1 MKPEARIELIG
12 ASPEQKALLAGRLS
26 SVSVEQ
32 VAHGCSKVDLV
43 LDNQSSDGVS
53 KVTSAFTDFATLDFG
68 RRFRVDIR
76 YLGGASWPTPPPGK
90 EVGHRLGRFAG
101 DTRWFPLI
109 LARITNMSFSFP
121 GSGAAKLTVQGED
134 LLSLFKVNPAEDKQ
148 WENEHEFDIVS
159 RLLRDIGSPMPMA
172 SDGPETTFGQTLRRA
187 RQQKSNTQLQFI
199 NRMAK
204 RLDYEVFV
212 AFQDYSSHEAGAG
225 PTESDVEFRFERCRS
240 LARSNEDLIDLVWG
254 RHVLSFSPS
263 FEFWKQYTGAVA
275 AGQDPRTRRHFDDA
289 VADVAVV
296 QKDLVGGESAGEFD
310 QDVQSAVAVR
320 LAFAERESTAAENTM
335 HVQATGLGKPRATR
349 KAEAHLLDAARR
361 FLTAQLEVVGLPWLR
376 PGFHVVLHGFDQVFN
391 GTWYVEKAGH
401 TFDDSGY
408 RTALTIRRPGYS
420 TPPQAA

>member
-1 MKPEARIELIG
+1 MKPEARVELIG
-12 ASPEQKALLAGRLS
+12 ATEQQKALLVGRLS

-43 LDNQSSDGVS
+43 LDNQSFDGQG
-53 KVTSAFTDFATLDFG
+53 KATSVFTDFATLDFG
-68 RRFRVDIR
+68 KRFRVDIR
-76 YLGGASWPTPPPGK
+76 YVGGASWPA
-90 EVGHRLGRFAG
+90 EVSQEPGHRLGRFAG
-101 DTRWFPLI
+101 DTTWFPLI

-134 LLSLFKVNPAEDKQ
+134 LLSLFKVNPAADKV
-148 WENEHEFDIVS
+148 WRDKHEFEIVS
-159 RLLRDIGSPMPMA
+159 TLLSDIGSPMTMG
-172 SDGPETTFGQTLRRA
+172 SSGPESTFGQPVKRV
-187 RQQKSNTQLQFI
+187 RQQKASTQLQFI
-199 NRMAK
+199 NRLAK

-212 AFQDYSSHEAGAG
+212 DFDNYGSHGSADTG
-225 PTESDVEFRFERCRS
+225 PTKVGFHFERCRS
-240 LARSNEDLIDLVWG
+240 LRASSEDLVDLVWG

-275 AGQDPRTRRHFDDA
+275 SGQDPRTRRRFDDA
-289 VADVAVV
+289 AADVRIVD
-296 QKDLVGGESAGEFD
+296 QDLLGGEQAGDFD

-320 LAFAERESTAAENTM
+320 AAFAERESTAAENIK

-349 KAEAHLLDAARR
+349 KAEAHLLNAARR

-401 TFDDSGY
+401 SFDDSGY
-408 RTALTIRRPGYS
+408 RTALSIRRPGYS
-420 TPPQAA
+420 TPVQAT

>member
-12 ASPEQKALLAGRLS
+12 ATPQQKALLAGRLS

-43 LDNQSSDGVS
+43 LDNQSSDGIS
-53 KVTSAFTDFATLDFG
+53 KPTSAFTDFATLDFG
-68 RRFRVDIR
+68 KRFRVDIR
-76 YLGGASWPTPPPGK
+76 YVGGASWPEPPPGK
-90 EVGHRLGRFAG
+90 EVGHRLGQFAG
-101 DTRWFPLI
+101 DTTWFPLI
-109 LARITNMSFSFP
+109 LARVTNMSFSFP

-134 LLSLFKVNPAEDKQ
+134 MLSLFKVNPAADKV

-159 RLLRDIGSPMPMA
+159 ALLTDIGSPMAMA
-172 SDGPETTFGQTLRRA
+172 STGPETNFGQTLRRA
-187 RQQKSNTQLQFI
+187 RQQKGTTQLQFI
-199 NRMAK
+199 NRLAK
-204 RLDYEVFV
+204 RLDYEFFV
-212 AFQDYSSHEAGAG
+212 DFQSYASHGDAASG
-225 PTESDVEFRFERCRS
+225 PTSVALHFERCRS
-240 LARSNEDLIDLVWG
+240 LVRSDGDLVDLVWG

-275 AGQDPRTRRHFDDA
+275 TGQDPRTRRRFDDA
-289 VADVAVV
+289 TADVAVV
-296 QKDLVGGESAGEFD
+296 EKDLVGGDSAGDFD
-310 QDVQSAVAVR
+310 QDVQSALTVR
-320 LAFAERESTAAENTM
+320 AAFAERELTSPINIKQ
-335 HVQATGLGKPRATR
+335 VQATGLGKPRAAR
-349 KAEAHLLDAARR
+349 KAEAQLLAAARR